1 LKTSIGDIMTRP
13 SFEPYSKRRRP
24 PLNNCFGRRTSTSPQ
39 MSGPR
44 TSSEAQN
51 PRHPHHSGIQTSSR
65 TSAGKKD
72 PVRRCTPSGHLSL
85 EPAAHPSEECG
96 HWTRSS
102 TPSVRTTRTCA
113 TPCGTAETSN
123 ITSGMANCSSH
134 YHLSRHEES
143 VTSLGS
149 LSSRKRG
156 EVKLSRALSGR
167 STLSLEAMGHN
178 KIRVNKSS
186 TTGRSWW
193 PRPVLRP
200 LTDGRNTQ

>member
-1 LKTSIGDIMTRP
+1 M
-13 SFEPYSKRRRP
+13 
-24 PLNNCFGRRTSTSPQ
+24 N
-39 MSGPR
+39 GPR
-44 TSSEAQN
+44 TSSGERN
-51 PRHPHHSGIQTSSR
+51 PHHPCHGGMRTSSR
-65 TSAGKKD
+65 TGAGRRGLA
-72 PVRRCTPSGHLSL
+72 RRCTPSGHLSL
-85 EPAAHPSEECG
+85 EPAAHPEEG
-96 HWTRSS
+96 YEHWMKSS